1 MCESNSGRR
10 AGCNPG
16 DQGGTICRSFTGP
29 QTAGLACRDGERWRV
44 RGPFGAPEGQS
55 GDYRMATGMDP
66 SLAALI
72 DATMAGDAFEAGD
85 EREAMQRRWK

>member
-1 MCESNSGRR
+1 
-10 AGCNPG
+10 
-16 DQGGTICRSFTGP
+16 
-29 QTAGLACRDGERWRV
+29 
-44 RGPFGAPEGQS
+44 
-55 GDYRMATGMDP
+55 MATGMDP